1 MSVDVELVAAPR
13 GARRIGGLARRMGA
27 FALVELQKL
36 RHDRTE
42 LVTRTVQPALWLL
55 IFGQTFSRSE
65 ERRVGKEC
73 RPLCRSRWSPYH

>member
-13 GARRIGGLARRMGA
+13 GARRIGGHARRMGA

-42 LVTRTVQPALWLL
+42 LVTRTV
-55 IFGQTFSRSE
+55 
-65 ERRVGKEC
+65 
-73 RPLCRSRWSPYH
+73 